1 MKKKG
6 KRYFYFSEKQKA
18 KMIYAQELESEKM
31 LLAKEANSA
40 ATATMGNQVDLE
52 SNQCERLKQC
62 RRRRTCG
69 FLVWPV
75 INLMLFG
82 IFG

>member
-1 MKKKG
+1 
-6 KRYFYFSEKQKA
+6 
-18 KMIYAQELESEKM
+18 MIYAQELESEKM
-31 LLAKEANSA
+31 LLIKEANLTDSEA
-40 ATATMGNQVDLE
+40 MSNGVDLE
-52 SNQCERLKQC
+52 SNQCERLNKC
-62 RRRRTCG
+62 RRKRTTCG

>member
-1 MKKKG
+1 
-6 KRYFYFSEKQKA
+6 
-18 KMIYAQELESEKM
+18 MIYAQELESEKM
-31 LLAKEANSA
+31 LLIKEANS
-40 ATATMGNQVDLE
+40 TDTETMGNQVDLE
-52 SNQCERLKQC
+52 SNHCERLNKF
-62 RRRRTCG
+62 RRRTCG

>member
-1 MKKKG
+1 
-6 KRYFYFSEKQKA
+6 
-18 KMIYAQELESEKM
+18 MIYAQELESEKM
-31 LLAKEANSA
+31 LLIKEANS
-40 ATATMGNQVDLE
+40 TDTETMGNQVDLE
-52 SNQCERLKQC
+52 SNKCERLNKC

>member
-1 MKKKG
+1 
-6 KRYFYFSEKQKA
+6 
-18 KMIYAQELESEKM
+18 MIYAKEIESEKM
-31 LLAKEANSA
+31 LLIKD
-40 ATATMGNQVDLE
+40 DLE
-52 SNQCERLKQC
+52 SGNAADVESNCQQQDVKRGYVAKKYL
-62 RRRRTCG
+62 G